1 MRTSHVLLCL
11 LALMSLL
18 SGCYRE
24 RTPSRFR
31 LQDTLVVADT
41 LTKEQQDSITFA
53 ATHHYSENFN
63 FVVRADSMFLLQQEP
78 EEWINGMMTDS
89 FAVRRGFHVVVADIR
104 ILPNDDEDSVWVR
117 LATEDNVFGWIHE
130 SKMLKK
136 VDPDDPISQFIST
149 FSDVHLLIFLAIFML
164 IIIAYVLRKQLK
176 RNNHIVHLNDISSL
190 YPTSLCINVAA
201 SATFYASI
209 QMFAP
214 DTWRAFY
221 FHPSLNPFSQPLLMG
236 MFLGSVWLMLILAIA
251 AVDETLRLL
260 RFEEA
265 VAYLL
270 NLGAVCA
277 LCYIIFS
284 ISTLY
289 YVGYPLL
296 VIYVWWSFA
305 IRKKAPSQ
313 RNKM

>member
-277 LCYIIFS
+277 LCYIVFS

>member
-41 LTKEQQDSITFA
+41 LTREQQDSITFA

-130 SKMLKK
+130 SKMLRK

-277 LCYIIFS
+277 LCYIVFS

>member
-117 LATEDNVFGWIHE
+117 LATEDNMFGWIHE

-277 LCYIIFS
+277 LCYIVFS